1 MAGNVI
7 DYSNYTFCRYMLNN
21 QVALTDSSVIIRDIT
36 SMQLLYVLQI
46 RINRLNYVRVK
57 QTSTVAAACSK

>member
-7 DYSNYTFCRYMLNN
+7 EYLNCTFCRYMFNN
-21 QVALTDSSVIIRDIT
+21 QVAVTDSSVIIRDIT
-36 SMQLLYVLQI
+36 TLKLLYVLQI
-46 RINRLNYVRVK
+46 RINRLNYARVK

>member
-7 DYSNYTFCRYMLNN
+7 DYSSCTFCRYMLNN

-36 SMQLLYVLQI
+36 TMQLLYVLQI
-46 RINRLNYVRVK
+46 RINRLNYVRFK
-57 QTSTVAAACSK
+57 QISTVAAACSK